1 PFGQHTDSTAIKQ
14 QLVCVRGGVRRDG
27 GGAETCDPPLLVV
40 ADLGDTCGHGS
51 FIHARAV
58 GSADY
63 HEWSRAPLWKDPA
76 RCRAELPGNIMHPTL
91 KHPVISEAGRR
102 FLADLLGQLTDDQ
115 IRGLFEVSD
124 LPDRGWRK
132 PQDRARNGTVDPW

>member
-1 PFGQHTDSTAIKQ
+1 
-14 QLVCVRGGVRRDG
+14 
-27 GGAETCDPPLLVV
+27 
-40 ADLGDTCGHGS
+40 
-51 FIHARAV
+51 
-58 GSADY
+58 
-63 HEWSRAPLWKDPA
+63 
-76 RCRAELPGNIMHPTL
+76 MHPTL

-132 PQDRARNGTVDPW
+132 PQDRDRNGTVDQWVAAFHARRDQIVSHTCPQ